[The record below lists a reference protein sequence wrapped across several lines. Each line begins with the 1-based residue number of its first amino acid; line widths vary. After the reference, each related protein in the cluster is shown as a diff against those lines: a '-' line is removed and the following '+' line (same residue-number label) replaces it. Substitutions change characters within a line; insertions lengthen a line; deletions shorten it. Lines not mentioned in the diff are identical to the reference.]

1 MQQGEIM
8 LSNKVGAYELGS
20 TAASL
25 TEEESIVSL
34 PRQWPDKKRF
44 AKAFLCIAIPS
55 GIMLAPLPYAH
66 NIQVA
71 MAISAFMIMA
81 WITEV
86 MEFAAAGLIGL
97 MLFWLFDVAKPAV
110 IFSGF
115 ISDASWFYLGAMLL
129 GAMVSKS
136 GLPQRIANWVIS
148 HVGVTYSRLLLGLIV
163 IDFLLT
169 FVVPSGAAVIVIM
182 ALIALGLMKLFN
194 VEQGSNI
201 GRGMFLVITYT
212 TSIFNKMIIAGTA
225 SIIARAIIAKTG
237 NVDVSWG
244 LWFAAFLPVSILT
257 ILASWWLTLKLFP
270 PETNSLSGREEEF
283 RQHFRVKTKWTPM
296 AVKSAVLS
304 GLALALWMTD
314 SIHHVSAS
322 IVAFAIGLFALLPYI
337 DVLNEK
343 DFKQVNLLPFFFVAA
358 ALGMGE
364 VLKVTGAL
372 ALMTDGFMGAM
383 APLLTNNVVAI
394 TTLYWGGFLY
404 HFATASEVSMLAT
417 SMPILME
424 FSKAH
429 GLNPAWVGM
438 IWSFSSGG
446 KLFAYQ
452 SAVLV
457 LGYSYGYFRP
467 IDLFKMGGILTL
479 VEFLLLALSVIF
491 YWPLLGI
498 LVH

>member
-1 MQQGEIM
+1 MQQGEAM
-8 LSNKVGAYELGS
+8 LANSAEQFEMGRTVSPLPI
-20 TAASL
+20 
-25 TEEESIVSL
+25 TEETDVTA
-34 PRQWPDKKRF
+34 RQWPDKIRL
-44 AKAFLCIAIPS
+44 AKALVCVAIPA
-55 GIMLAPLPYAH
+55 GIMLAPLPVDH
-66 NIQVA
+66 KMQLA
-71 MAISAFMIMA
+71 MAISSFMIMA

-97 MLFWLFDVAKPAV
+97 MLFWLFDVAKPTV

-115 ISDASWFYLGAMLL
+115 VNDASWFYLGAMLL

-194 VEQGSNI
+194 VERGSNI

-225 SIIARAIIAKTG
+225 SIIARAIISKTG
-237 NVDVSWG
+237 SVDVSWG

-270 PETNSLSGREEEF
+270 PETASLAGREEEF
-283 RQHFRVKTKWTPM
+283 RTHFKVKTKWTPM
-296 AVKSAVLS
+296 AVKSAILS
-304 GLALALWMTD
+304 GVALILWMTD
-314 SIHHVSAS
+314 SVHHVSAS

-337 DVLNEK
+337 DILDEK

-372 ALMTDGFMGAM
+372 ALMTDGFMGAL
-383 APLLTNNVVAI
+383 APLLVDNVVAV
-394 TTLYWGGFLY
+394 TVLYWGGFIY

-424 FSKAH
+424 FCKTH
-429 GLNPAWVGM
+429 GLNPAWAGM

-479 VEFLLLALSVIF
+479 VEFALLALSVVF

-498 LVH
+498 LMH

>member
-1 MQQGEIM
+1 MSVNEANVYKGVSSPAPSP
-8 LSNKVGAYELGS
+8 LA
-20 TAASL
+20 AASPARL
-25 TEEESIVSL
+25 T
-34 PRQWPDKKRF
+34 QKWPARLRLLKVL
-44 AKAFLCIAIPS
+44 LCLGAPLAV
-55 GIMLAPLPYAH
+55 MLAPLPYSHGAT
-66 NIQVA
+66 VA

-86 MEFAAAGLIGL
+86 MEYAAAGLIGL
-97 MLFWLFDVAKPAV
+97 MLFWLFNVAKPAV

-115 ISDASWFYLGAMLL
+115 VNDASWFYLGAMLL

-148 HVGVTYSRLLLGLIV
+148 HVGVTYSRLLLGLII

-169 FVVPSGAAVIVIM
+169 FIVPSGAACIVIM
-182 ALIALGLMKLFN
+182 ALIAMGLMKLFN
-194 VEQGSNI
+194 VERGSNI

-225 SIIARAIIAKTG
+225 SIIARAIISKAG
-237 NVDVSWG
+237 HIDVSWG
-244 LWFAAFLPVSILT
+244 IWFAAFLPVSILT

-270 PETNSLSGREEEF
+270 PEAASLVGREDEF
-283 RQHFRVKTKWTPM
+283 RSHFRVKTPWTPM
-296 AVKSAVLS
+296 AIKSAVLS
-304 GLALALWMTD
+304 GLALVLWMTD
-314 SIHHVSAS
+314 SLHHVSAS

-337 DVLNEK
+337 EVLDEK
-343 DFKQVNLLPFFFVAA
+343 DFRQVNLLPLFFVGA

-372 ALMTDGFMGAM
+372 AALTDGFMGAIT
-383 APLLTNNVVAI
+383 PLLTSNISAVS
-394 TTLYWGGFLY
+394 TLYWGGFLY

-424 FSKAH
+424 FSKTHA
-429 GLNPAWVGM
+429 LNPAWVGM

-467 IDLFKMGGILTL
+467 IDLFKMGAILTL

-491 YWPLLGI
+491 YWPMLGI
-498 LVH
+498 MAH